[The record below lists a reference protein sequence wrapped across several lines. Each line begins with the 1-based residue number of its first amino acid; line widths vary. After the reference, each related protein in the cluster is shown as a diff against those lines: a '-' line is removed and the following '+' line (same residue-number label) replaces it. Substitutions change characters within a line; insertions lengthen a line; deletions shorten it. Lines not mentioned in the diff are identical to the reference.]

1 MPRGA
6 LRDMDLC
13 GPRIVSRTLG
23 YFRLCFKFASGEV
36 GRQELQPLQMDQ
48 ESIQVG
54 KSADVYQDRQGQVRH
69 VVVVIVYVG
78 FESDFRLKLYF
89 MALKL
94 GLGESTTLG
103 SRLAASR
110 LGRRS

>member
-1 MPRGA
+1 
-6 LRDMDLC
+6 
-13 GPRIVSRTLG
+13 
-23 YFRLCFKFASGEV
+23 
-36 GRQELQPLQMDQ
+36 MDQ

-54 KSADVYQDRQGQVRH
+54 KSADVYQDKQGQVRRL
-69 VVVVIVYVG
+69 VVVIVYVG